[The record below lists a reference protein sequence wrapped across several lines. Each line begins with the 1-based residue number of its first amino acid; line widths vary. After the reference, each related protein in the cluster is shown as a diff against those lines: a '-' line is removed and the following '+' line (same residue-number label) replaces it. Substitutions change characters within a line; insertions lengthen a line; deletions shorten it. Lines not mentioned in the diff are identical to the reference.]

1 MNVKGHGSMT
11 RFSLKSL
18 GLVAGFL
25 FAGGYVLASGSNS
38 GLLPYTDQEV
48 IESGRTLYDQNCAS
62 CHGADLS
69 GAPDWRTPDADGFF
83 PAPPHDQTGHTW
95 HHPDA
100 QLIDITT
107 RGTAAIVG
115 NGYQS
120 RMIGFADIL
129 TQEEIIATLA
139 YIKSTWPQRV
149 IEAHN
154 KINSAGN

>member
-1 MNVKGHGSMT
+1 MT

-18 GLVAGFL
+18 GIAAAFL
-25 FAGGYVLASGSNS
+25 IAGGDVQASGSNG
-38 GLLPYTDQEV
+38 GLLPYTDEEV
-48 IESGRTLYDQNCAS
+48 IAAGRTLYAQNCAS
-62 CHGADLS
+62 CHGADLR
-69 GAPDWRTPDADGFF
+69 GAPDWRTPDADGFL

-120 RMIGFADIL
+120 RMTGFADIL

-154 KINSAGN
+154 TINAAGN

>member
-1 MNVKGHGSMT
+1 MT

-48 IESGRTLYDQNCAS
+48 IASGRTLYDQNCAS

-100 QLIDITT
+100 LLIDITT

>member
-1 MNVKGHGSMT
+1 MT